1 MPRCP
6 ALSRV
11 GLFRQNILIISMK
24 SQPPSNRKV
33 AAIVLAIVIDHLI
46 YPIYPVTARP
56 DTNFRNE
63 FIRPARSIDLTFVL
77 AVRADIYVQ

>member
-6 ALSRV
+6 ALSRI
-11 GLFRQNILIISMK
+11 GLFRQNILIISTK

-33 AAIVLAIVIDHLI
+33 AAIVIDHLI